1 MNSMYEGSEVPCD
14 DHGDIE
20 SLYCI
25 LHLCWALVS

>member
-20 SLYCI
+20 FVLYSSSV
-25 LHLCWALVS
+25 LGFG